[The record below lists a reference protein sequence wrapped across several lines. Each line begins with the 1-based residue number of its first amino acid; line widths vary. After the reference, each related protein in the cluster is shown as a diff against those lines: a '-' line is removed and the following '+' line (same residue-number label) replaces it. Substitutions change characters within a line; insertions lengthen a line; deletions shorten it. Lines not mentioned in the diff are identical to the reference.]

1 MAWNRFTIT
10 GESCTQDYSVNLK
23 VTTLWQDNRFTEEA
37 NWLQYMKSDLDN
49 TRMTIYVTVVSEA
62 IYDIQVDAT
71 ITVEAR
77 IEGTDKTSSF
87 TVAVTILP
95 AKRPV

>member
-1 MAWNRFTIT
+1 MYA
-10 GESCTQDYSVNLK
+10 
-23 VTTLWQDNRFTEEA
+23 
-37 NWLQYMKSDLDN
+37 
-49 TRMTIYVTVVSEA
+49 TVVSEA

-95 AKRPV
+95 AKRQV